1 MQALTSSLRKS
12 QTLPT
17 LGQMLLAILKQRGEL
32 ITDVNS
38 SLELHLF
45 LHLTVWLQGL
55 WLEASMA

>member
-12 QTLPT
+12 QTPPT

-45 LHLTVWLQGL
+45 LHLTGWLQGL

>member
-45 LHLTVWLQGL
+45 LNLTGWLQGL